1 MAFKNVRKPGG
12 KKTVGTGGKN
22 RKALKGK
29 GPTPK
34 AKDRPA
40 HVKYRDKKERNPKN
54 TRTAQFTKEPRRSF
68 SNNEKRSASDF
79 ILGRNPVL
87 EALKE
92 NVDAA
97 VLRIANG
104 VDVDDRLRQILTLAS
119 DKNLPVMEVERR
131 ELDRLTNNTN
141 HQGVALAVS
150 PYKYPD
156 LKEVLAHTKTTPLLV
171 ILDGVTDPR
180 NLGAVIRSAA
190 GFYANAVVV
199 AERRSAG
206 VTGAVW
212 KTAAGALS
220 HVPVCQ
226 VVNITRT
233 ITDLQEKGFFAVALD
248 GDGDMNLEQVD
259 PDLANR
265 PLILVIGAEGRGVSR
280 LVAQTCD
287 LRVQI
292 PMSKKIE
299 SLNAAVATGVALY
312 SITRS
317 RKLD

>member
-1 MAFKNVRKPGG
+1 MAFKNSKARKQVGSGG
-12 KKTVGTGGKN
+12 KR
-22 RKALKGK
+22 RKRLEGK

-34 AKDRPA
+34 AKDRVA
-40 HVKYRDKKERNPKN
+40 HINYQANKGFKKSKSKPTSNFKQERRP
-54 TRTAQFTKEPRRSF
+54 
-68 SNNEKRSASDF
+68 ASDF

-92 NVDAA
+92 NVEAV
-97 VLRIANG
+97 VLRIASG
-104 VDVDDRLRQILTLAS
+104 IDIDEKVRQILTLAS
-119 DKNLPVMEVERR
+119 SKNISVLEVDRK
-131 ELDRLTNNTN
+131 ELDRLTNNIN
-141 HQGVALAVS
+141 HQGVALAVAS
-150 PYKYPD
+150 YKYKD
-156 LKEVLAHTKTTPLLV
+156 LKEVLAKNKENPLLI

-190 GFYANAVVV
+190 GFNATAVVI

-206 VTGAVW
+206 ITGAVW

-233 ITDLQEKGFFAVALD
+233 ITELKEKGFFAIALD
-248 GDGDMNLEQVD
+248 GDGETSLEKVD
-259 PDLANR
+259 PDFANK
-265 PLILVIGAEGRGVSR
+265 PLIVVIGAEGKGVSR

-287 LRVQI
+287 LRVKI
-292 PMSKKIE
+292 KMSKKIE

-312 SITRS
+312 SLTLS

>member
-1 MAFKNVRKPGG
+1 MGFKNSSGKRKIGSGG
-12 KKTVGTGGKN
+12 KR

-34 AKDRPA
+34 AKDRVS
-40 HVKYRDKKERNPKN
+40 HVNYQDRKNKNPKK
-54 TRTAQFTKEPRRSF
+54 TRSMQYQRKNYAD
-68 SNNEKRSASDF
+68 NEKRPASDF

-97 VLRIANG
+97 ILRIASG
-104 VDVDDRLRQILTLAS
+104 VDIDDRLRQILTLAGN
-119 DKNLPVMEVERR
+119 KNLSVLEVDRK
-131 ELDRLTNNTN
+131 ELDRLTNNHN
-141 HQGVALAVS
+141 HQGVALAVTA
-150 PYKYPD
+150 YKYRQ
-156 LKEVLAHTKTTPLLV
+156 LAEVLAKETKTPLVV

-190 GFYANAVVV
+190 GFYASAVVI

-226 VVNITRT
+226 VVNVTRT
-233 ITDLQEKGFFAVALD
+233 ITDLQEKGFFAIALD
-248 GDGDMNLEQVD
+248 GDGETSLEKVD
-259 PDLANR
+259 PELANK
-265 PLILVIGAEGRGVSR
+265 PLILVIGAEGKGVSR
-280 LVAQTCD
+280 LVSQTCD
-287 LRVQI
+287 VRVKI
-292 PMSKKIE
+292 PMSNKIE

-312 SITRS
+312 SITQS
-317 RKLD
+317 RKLN

>member
-1 MAFKNVRKPGG
+1 MRLIINLSHKPI
-12 KKTVGTGGKN
+12 KQ
-22 RKALKGK
+22 
-29 GPTPK
+29 P
-34 AKDRPA
+34 
-40 HVKYRDKKERNPKN
+40 
-54 TRTAQFTKEPRRSF
+54 F
-68 SNNEKRSASDF
+68 
-79 ILGRNPVL
+79 
-87 EALKE
+87 
-92 NVDAA
+92 
-97 VLRIANG
+97 
-104 VDVDDRLRQILTLAS
+104 
-119 DKNLPVMEVERR
+119 NL
-131 ELDRLTNNTN
+131 TN

-156 LKEVLAHTKTTPLLV
+156 LKEILAHTKTTPLLV

-233 ITDLQEKGFFAVALD
+233 ITELQEKGFFAVALD
-248 GDGDMNLEQVD
+248 GDGDMNLDQVD

>member
-1 MAFKNVRKPGG
+1 MVERSNGEILVMCLLDAVPTTLDLNLLMAEVEL
-12 KKTVGTGGKN
+12 
-22 RKALKGK
+22 ALKQPLQATGDSH
-29 GPTPK
+29 G
-34 AKDRPA
+34 
-40 HVKYRDKKERNPKN
+40 VEQLFE
-54 TRTAQFTKEPRRSF
+54 TALGLRVSF
-68 SNNEKRSASDF
+68 DNVS
-79 ILGRNPVL
+79 L
-87 EALKE
+87 E
-92 NVDAA
+92 
-97 VLRIANG
+97 
-104 VDVDDRLRQILTLAS
+104 
-119 DKNLPVMEVERR
+119 
-131 ELDRLTNNTN
+131 
-141 HQGVALAVS
+141 H
-150 PYKYPD
+150 
-156 LKEVLAHTKTTPLLV
+156 
-171 ILDGVTDPR
+171 
-180 NLGAVIRSAA
+180 SAA

-233 ITDLQEKGFFAVALD
+233 ITDLQEKGFFAIALD
-248 GDGDMNLEQVD
+248 GDGDMNLDQVD

>member
-1 MAFKNVRKPGG
+1 MVARSSKKPAGS
-12 KKTVGTGGKN
+12 GGKN
-22 RKALKGK
+22 RKGLKGK

-40 HVKYRDKKERNPKN
+40 HVRYQDKKRKNPKN
-54 TRTAQFTKEPRRSF
+54 TRSAQFTKEPRRNSG
-68 SNNEKRSASDF
+68 NNEKRSASDF

-104 VDVDDRLRQILTLAS
+104 VDVDERLRQILTIAS
-119 DKNLPVMEVERR
+119 EKNLPVMEVERR

-150 PYKYPD
+150 SYKYPN
-156 LKEVLAHTKTTPLLV
+156 LKEVLAHATGTPLLV

-190 GFYANAVVV
+190 GFYANAVVI

-212 KTAAGALS
+212 KTASGALS

-233 ITDLQEKGFFAVALD
+233 ITELQEKGFFAIALD
-248 GDGDMNLEQVD
+248 GNGDQNLDSVD
-259 PDLANR
+259 PELADS
-265 PLILVIGAEGRGVSR
+265 PIILVIGAEGKGVSR

-287 LRVQI
+287 LRVKI
-292 PMSKKIE
+292 PMSNKVE

-317 RKLD
+317 RKLN

>member
-1 MAFKNVRKPGG
+1 
-12 KKTVGTGGKN
+12 
-22 RKALKGK
+22 
-29 GPTPK
+29 
-34 AKDRPA
+34 
-40 HVKYRDKKERNPKN
+40 
-54 TRTAQFTKEPRRSF
+54 
-68 SNNEKRSASDF
+68 
-79 ILGRNPVL
+79 
-87 EALKE
+87 
-92 NVDAA
+92 
-97 VLRIANG
+97 
-104 VDVDDRLRQILTLAS
+104 
-119 DKNLPVMEVERR
+119 MEVERR

-141 HQGVALAVS
+141 HQGVALAVA
-150 PYKYPD
+150 PYKYQNI
-156 LKEVLAHTKTTPLLV
+156 KEVLAHVKTTPLVV

-199 AERRSAG
+199 TERRSAG

-233 ITDLQEKGFFAVALD
+233 ITELQERGFFAIALTGG
-248 GDGDMNLEQVD
+248 GDLNLDQVD

-265 PLILVIGAEGRGVSR
+265 PLLLVIGAEGRGVSR

-292 PMSKKIE
+292 PMSPKID

-317 RKLD
+317 RKLN

>member
-1 MAFKNVRKPGG
+1 MALNNKRKTTSKKAFGLGG
-12 KKTVGTGGKN
+12 KK
-22 RKALKGK
+22 RKSLKGK

-34 AKDRPA
+34 AKDRVS
-40 HVKYRDKKERNPKN
+40 HVNYQDKKSKNPKA
-54 TRTAQFTKEPRRSF
+54 TRSQQYSKEPRSF
-68 SNNEKRSASDF
+68 SNREKRPASDF

-87 EALKE
+87 ESLQE

-97 VLRIANG
+97 ILRIANG
-104 VDVDDRLRQILTLAS
+104 VDVDDRLRTILTLAS
-119 DKNLPVMEVERR
+119 DKNIPVMEVDRK

-150 PYKYPD
+150 AYKYKD
-156 LKEVLAHTKTTPLLV
+156 LKEVLAHEKQTPLVV

-190 GFYANAVVV
+190 GFFASAVVI

-212 KTAAGALS
+212 KTASGALA

-233 ITDLQEKGFFAVALD
+233 ITELQDKGFFAIALD
-248 GDGDMNLEQVD
+248 GEGEQNLDQVD
-259 PDLANR
+259 PDLANN
-265 PLILVIGAEGRGVSR
+265 PLVLVIGAEGKGVSR
-280 LVAQTCD
+280 LVSETCD
-287 LRVQI
+287 IRVKI

-317 RKLD
+317 RKLI